1 MDFTLRQLRAFATIA
16 RLRSFTRA
24 ADVLHTTQP
33 ALSAQI
39 RELEASLGVRLFDR
53 NTRSVAP
60 TRAGADLLPVVDQ
73 VLSALDSVAVRAEDV
88 AARNTGRVVVAA
100 LPSLAATLV
109 PAVVARMRERHPGI
123 AVVVRDALAER
134 TLGAVRAGEV
144 DLALTSAPPHDRELV
159 FAPLLADRMMAVL
172 PRTHALA
179 RAKVV
184 LLADLLATP
193 LVLMDRESSV
203 RRLVDAASASIGR
216 LVTPVYEVA
225 FMATAIGLVR
235 AGLGAT
241 LLPSSASELRDT
253 TGLCVREIG
262 APAIE
267 RPLGLLTQR
276 QRSAS
281 PAVEAFVAVLGNVLR
296 ARKPPRRRRD
306 A

>member
-73 VLSALDSVAVRAEDV
+73 VLGALDSVAARAEDV

-172 PRTHALA
+172 PRRMRWRA
-179 RAKVV
+179 R
-184 LLADLLATP
+184 
-193 LVLMDRESSV
+193 
-203 RRLVDAASASIGR
+203 
-216 LVTPVYEVA
+216 
-225 FMATAIGLVR
+225 
-235 AGLGAT
+235 
-241 LLPSSASELRDT
+241 
-253 TGLCVREIG
+253 
-262 APAIE
+262 
-267 RPLGLLTQR
+267 
-276 QRSAS
+276 RSCAS
-281 PAVEAFVAVLGNVLR
+281 PTCS
-296 ARKPPRRRRD
+296 PRRSC
-306 A
+306 